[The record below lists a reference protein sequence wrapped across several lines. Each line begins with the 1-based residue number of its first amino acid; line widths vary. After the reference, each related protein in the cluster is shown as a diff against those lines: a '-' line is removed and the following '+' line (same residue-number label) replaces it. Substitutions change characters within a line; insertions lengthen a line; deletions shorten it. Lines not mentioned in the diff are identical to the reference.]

1 MIIKSSIVG
10 RFTWEKSEQ
19 FNDILWCHHWFSQEM
34 TSDEPGGGGGY
45 SQTLPI
51 RVSAAQ
57 RGRDFEAPNLERGI
71 HFRGVC

>member
-34 TSDEPGGGGGY
+34 TSEPGGGGGTPKHY
-45 SQTLPI
+45 LYGYLPPKGVVI
-51 RVSAAQ
+51 L
-57 RGRDFEAPNLERGI
+57 NLLI
-71 HFRGVC
+71 